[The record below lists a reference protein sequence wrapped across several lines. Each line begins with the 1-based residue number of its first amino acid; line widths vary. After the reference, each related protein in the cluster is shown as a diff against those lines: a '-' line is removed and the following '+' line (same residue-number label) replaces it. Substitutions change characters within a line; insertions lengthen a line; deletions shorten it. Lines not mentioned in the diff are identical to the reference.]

1 MGYQVENNYI
11 DHFITLTLFLGI
23 NLVCRKHKFRY
34 QICDD
39 PLNYQNLEISL
50 ITMAFLYLTFNWN
63 IIWWLHLE
71 HTSAFARKMISLDKR
86 QICSPPAALPQYT
99 RTVGQHQWTGLW
111 ILWGFKDAYAW
122 ECSLVWPVAGIT
134 SMDDH
139 TWFSQDF
146 VVASVMRVGY
156 LNIHFLGGKI
166 WLESLYHYRLVDSKV
181 NLYNF
186 IPTKVILLIGN
197 GIRLENLVIW
207 LWTLDGLE

>member
-1 MGYQVENNYI
+1 M
-11 DHFITLTLFLGI
+11 T
-23 NLVCRKHKFRY
+23 
-34 QICDD
+34 
-39 PLNYQNLEISL
+39 
-50 ITMAFLYLTFNWN
+50 FLYLTFNWN
-63 IIWWLHLE
+63 IIWWLHLKL
-71 HTSAFARKMISLDKR
+71 TSAFAIKMISLDKR
-86 QICSPPAALPQYT
+86 QNCSPPAALPQYT
-99 RTVGQHQWTGLW
+99 HTVGQHQWTGLW
-111 ILWGFKDAYAW
+111 ILWGFKTAYAW

-186 IPTKVILLIGN
+186 IPTKVILL
-197 GIRLENLVIW
+197 VVMA
-207 LWTLDGLE
+207 LDLKT